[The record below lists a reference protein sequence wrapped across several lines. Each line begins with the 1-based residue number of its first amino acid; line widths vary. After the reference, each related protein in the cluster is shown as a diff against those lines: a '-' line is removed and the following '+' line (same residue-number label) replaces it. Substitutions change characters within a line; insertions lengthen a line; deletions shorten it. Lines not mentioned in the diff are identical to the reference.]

1 MCCLQSVVVC
11 DHALLPRTRPALPSS
26 WSVTVPGRY
35 PAVIFH
41 NRLWP
46 HVTSRVA
53 SNRRSMYGIG
63 DTSPTGR
70 LVSVGPDAATVERYH
85 TASGCC
91 CCWCWYQSHINHW
104 YAQISINS
112 RAVDWYLC
120 CYSSPT
126 TNRVSLLD
134 RVVVVADPSTVS
146 WLWLQCHA
154 TLQRPILLHLSWNS
168 MTANC

>member
-46 HVTSRVA
+46 PVTSRVA
-53 SNRRSMYGIG
+53 NNRRSMYGIG

-70 LVSVGPDAATVERYH
+70 LVSVGPDTATVERYH

-91 CCWCWYQSHINHW
+91 CCWCWCI
-104 YAQISINS
+104 AELLI
-112 RAVDWYLC
+112 DWYLC
-120 CYSSPT
+120 RYSSPT

-146 WLWLQCHA
+146 WLRLQCHA

-168 MTANC
+168 MTANR